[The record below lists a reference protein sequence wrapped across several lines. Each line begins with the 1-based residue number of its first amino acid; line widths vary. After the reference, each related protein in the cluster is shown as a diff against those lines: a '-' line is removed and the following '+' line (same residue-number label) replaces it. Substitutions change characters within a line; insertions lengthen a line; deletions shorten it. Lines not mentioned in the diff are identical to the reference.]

1 MEESRNERNKKRSL
15 QWNIQNICLIGFF
28 FIIMYFIGFSQ
39 GQASVYEKQKADR
52 LENMYKVEIKSGD

>member
-1 MEESRNERNKKRSL
+1 MEESRQERNKAERFKISIL
-15 QWNIQNICLIGFF
+15 NICLIGFF

-52 LENMYKVEIKSGD
+52 LENMYKVEIKK